1 MANRARNFWQRI
13 SDGIT
18 LQQLWS
24 QLSVEA
30 RASYRLYS
38 AEVDWARVRN
48 EKRSRRAQRVISA
61 LFWAMVMKLSPAR
74 RVLLVAALIMLF
86 FFGIYFRSRN
96 FEFQIPNLAFLSAIL
111 LFVLLAFEL
120 ADRVTMKRDLEI
132 AKEIQTWLMPA
143 AAPQV
148 PGVEIAFSTRPANTV
163 AGDYYDTFL
172 RSSTEAD
179 SETCPPLLLIVADV
193 AGKSVPAALLMATL
207 QASLRTLAAV
217 CASPLDLVQRLNRY
231 CCEQNIGRKRFTTAF
246 LAQFDPQTRQ
256 LTYVNAGHNWPVL
269 RRASGAVERLETG
282 GVPLGLMPNAHY
294 ESAEVSLA
302 PGDLLVVFTDGLVEA
317 ENIEEQEY
325 GEARMF
331 ATLAMCPGA
340 SASEVLRNL
349 MGSADQFSG
358 GAPQHDDITCLIMRV
373 LPAEPQARRQSLAN
387 IVPVLAESTRTHM
400 S

>member
-38 AEVDWARVRN
+38 AEIDWARARN
-48 EKRSRRAQRVISA
+48 EKRSRQAQQVISG
-61 LFWAMVMKLSPAR
+61 LFWAMVMKLSPGR
-74 RVLLVAALIMLF
+74 RVVLVAALIMLF
-86 FFGIYFRSRN
+86 FFGIDFRSRN

-111 LFVLLAFEL
+111 LFVLLALEL

-148 PGVEIAFSTRPANTV
+148 PGAEIAFATRPANTV

-172 RSSTEAD
+172 RSTTEGD

-193 AGKSVPAALLMATL
+193 AGKSVPAALLMVTL
-207 QASLRTLAAV
+207 QASLRTLAGM

-231 CCEQNIGRKRFTTAF
+231 CCEQNIGGKRFTTAF
-246 LAQFDPQTRQ
+246 LAQFDPHTRQ

-269 RRASGAVERLETG
+269 RRASGGIERLETG
-282 GVPLGLMPNAHY
+282 GMPLGLMPNAHY
-294 ESAEVSLA
+294 ESAQISLA

-317 ENIEEQEY
+317 ENFEEQEY
-325 GEARMF
+325 GEPRMF
-331 ATLAMCPGA
+331 AALAMCPDA

-349 MGSADQFSG
+349 MTSADQFT
-358 GAPQHDDITCLIMRV
+358 GAASQHDDITCLIMRV
-373 LPAEPQARRQSLAN
+373 LSA
-387 IVPVLAESTRTHM
+387 
-400 S
+400 